1 MDYGLATFD
10 GAHFAHI
17 YARDEHQRLKRIADQ
32 GRRIMRDRR
41 WCNR

>member
-17 YARDEHQRLKRIADQ
+17 FARDEHQRLKRIRDEGA
-32 GRRIMRDRR
+32 RLMRDRR
-41 WCNR
+41 WRTR